1 MRSESCFDQLF
12 PHAEEQI
19 HQLSCPFLEP
29 GKENKLLVF
38 VFGEIFVIRG
48 SRASALDGV
57 KNERTFSVE
66 VNRFDSIFYY
76 MQFLSR

>member
-19 HQLSCPFLEP
+19 HQLSSPFLKP
-29 GKENKLLVF
+29 GKENKSLVF
-38 VFGEIFVIRG
+38 LFGEIFVIRG
-48 SRASALDGV
+48 SLASALDGV

-66 VNRFDSIFYY
+66 VNRFDSISYY
-76 MQFLSR
+76 MRFLSR